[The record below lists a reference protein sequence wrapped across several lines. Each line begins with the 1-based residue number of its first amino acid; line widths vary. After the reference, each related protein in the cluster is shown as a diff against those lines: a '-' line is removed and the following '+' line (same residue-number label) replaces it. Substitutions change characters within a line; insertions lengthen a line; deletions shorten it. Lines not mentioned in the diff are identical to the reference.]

1 MEEQKW
7 NQGVDTVQAAVLASQ
22 LSGMPREG
30 FAAAILRLQSWKLVF
45 RAQATV
51 QSTVKGRGLFF
62 FLITHNNHFFLVL
75 KCLSVLFA
83 RT

>member
-45 RAQATV
+45 RACWGKAV
-51 QSTVKGRGLFF
+51 DGEGRG
-62 FLITHNNHFFLVL
+62 HFIGDTAL
-75 KCLSVLFA
+75 
-83 RT
+83 